1 MNSEQKTAINNSI
14 ARTAM
19 LLKQL
24 KIEAE
29 FMKGQVKIPFIN
41 KIYSDNIR
49 VASSGLNDLMRL
61 VKDERKA
68 EVFMDDERA
77 LTMYSINQF
86 LTNRTLKDLQ
96 LIETEFYKVTEPILS
111 EM

>member
-1 MNSEQKTAINNSI
+1 MNTEQKIAINNSI

-24 KIEAE
+24 KIESE
-29 FMKGQVKIPFIN
+29 FMKGQIKIPFIN

-49 VASSGLNDLMRL
+49 VATSGLNDLMRL

-68 EVFMDDERA
+68 DVFMDDERA
-77 LTMYSINQF
+77 LTMYSILQF
-86 LTNRTLKDLQ
+86 IGNLPQEQ
-96 LIETEFYKVTEPILS
+96 LSFIETQFEEALKQQ
-111 EM
+111 